1 MLEKEAAFSGTEPV
15 RAGQEIDAPKLAHW
29 LGAQVEGYA
38 GPLII
43 EQFKGG
49 QSNPTYKLRTPERD
63 YVLRRKPP
71 GALLKGAHAIEREY
85 RVIGA
90 LAAVGFPVA
99 RPFALCLDET
109 VIGTWFYVME
119 MVSGRI
125 FWDSTLPGLTRD
137 ERPLYFDAMNATIAN
152 LHLLDP
158 PGIGLADYGRG
169 GNYFE
174 RQIARWSRQYLED
187 EAAGRDINMDR
198 LIDWLPNHIPP
209 GEQQSIVHGDFRADN
224 VIFHPTEP
232 RIIAVL
238 DWELSTLGHPLGDF
252 TYHLMMYRLPPRI
265 IGGFN
270 GSDIRALSI
279 PSETEYVSAYCRRTG
294 REGIANLN
302 FYIAFNMY
310 RFAAILHG
318 IKGRIVRGTAAS
330 SHAKSMAE
338 NVQPLAELA
347 WAQIKHHSG
356 ELR

>member
-1 MLEKEAAFSGTEPV
+1 MLEKETAFSGTEPI
-15 RAGQEIDAPKLAHW
+15 RAGQEIDAPKLADW
-29 LGAQVEGYA
+29 LRAHVEGYR
-38 GPLII
+38 GPLTI

-49 QSNPTYKLRTPERD
+49 QSNPTYKLRTPGRD

-85 RVIGA
+85 RVITA
-90 LAAVGFPVA
+90 LAGVGFPVA
-99 RPFALCLDET
+99 RPFALCLDES

-125 FWDSTLPGLTRD
+125 FWDSTLPTLTRD
-137 ERPLYFDAMNATIAN
+137 ERPTYFDAMNATIAK

-158 PGIGLADYGRG
+158 PSIGLADYGKG

-187 EAAGRDINMDR
+187 EAAGRDANMDR

-224 VIFHPTEP
+224 LIFHPTEP

-270 GSDIRALSI
+270 GSDTQGPVDSLGSGVCIRLL
-279 PSETEYVSAYCRRTG
+279 PSNRAG
-294 REGIANLN
+294 RDCDLN
-302 FYIAFNMY
+302 FYIAFNMF

-318 IKGRIVRGTAAS
+318 IKGRIARGTAAS

-338 NVQPLAELA
+338 NVEPLAELA
-347 WAQIKHHSG
+347 WAQIKS
-356 ELR
+356 R